1 MDNNND
7 EVQSLIKRIESS
19 PHEYKHL
26 QVFISRKTHNE
37 IQTDN
42 EFLMVTPRG
51 FSKVRVLDL
60 KVVGENIDIE
70 LYDCTLQQ
78 VGDIRINVDD
88 DKPLTFFV
96 RWQDVKN
103 MVLDETQ
110 TLDNDE
116 ILEFDF

>member
-7 EVQSLIKRIESS
+7 EVLNLIERVDSS
-19 PHEYKHL
+19 PLEYKHL

-51 FSKVRVLDL
+51 FSKVRVLDF
-60 KVVGENIDIE
+60 KVDEDYINVEF
-70 LYDCTLQQ
+70 YHCTKQE
-78 VGDIRINVDD
+78 VADVRINVDD
-88 DKPLTFFV
+88 DKPQTFFI

-103 MVLDETQ
+103 MVLNETQ
-110 TLDNDE
+110 TLDNDG